1 MRNDVDPVITG
12 TAENY
17 TITHPAYGLVRV
29 THPSGGNL
37 KMFGSDLVHNERVCL
52 TFCLAEEDR
61 NLNSS
66 WYHERGRILEVEL
79 THAQWASLVSS
90 SMGSPTP
97 VTFKYFRDGDLT
109 VLPGIGKQDTAKN
122 KAKREYDRKLA
133 ETLERGE
140 KVLAQIEE
148 LILKGKAGKK
158 DLDELRSL
166 MQQSLGRFRS
176 DTTFAVGCFEESMES
191 LVSNARIEVES
202 TLSTMAKR
210 LGAEHL
216 GLKLDTRALENNA

>member
-1 MRNDVDPVITG
+1 MRNDVDPVIEG

-17 TITHPAYGLVRV
+17 SITHPAYGLVRV
-29 THPSGGNL
+29 THPSGGQV
-37 KMFGSDLVHNERVCL
+37 KMFGSDLIHNERVCL

-61 NLNSS
+61 HLNST

-79 THAQWASLVSS
+79 THSQWASMVSS

-97 VTFKYFRDGDLT
+97 VTFKYFRDGDLK
-109 VLPGIGKQDTAKN
+109 VLPGIGKQDTAKH

-140 KVLAQIEE
+140 KVLEQIEQ

-158 DLDELRSL
+158 DLDELRGL
-166 MQQSLGRFRS
+166 MQQSLGRFKS

-191 LVSNARIEVES
+191 LVTNAKIEVES
-202 TLSTMAKR
+202 TLAAMTKR
-210 LGAEHL
+210 IGAEHL
-216 GLKLDTRALENNA
+216 GLKLDTQLLENNG

>member
-1 MRNDVDPVITG
+1 MRNDVDPVIEG

-17 TITHPAYGLVRV
+17 SITHPAYGLVRV
-29 THPSGGNL
+29 THPSGGQV
-37 KMFGSDLVHNERVCL
+37 KMFGSDLIHNERVCL

-61 NLNSS
+61 HLNST

-79 THAQWASLVSS
+79 THSQWARMVSS

-97 VTFKYFRDGDLT
+97 VTFKYFRDGDLK
-109 VLPGIGKQDTAKN
+109 VLPGIGKQDTAKH

-140 KVLAQIEE
+140 KVLEQIEQ

-158 DLDELRSL
+158 DLDELRGL
-166 MQQSLGRFRS
+166 MQQSLGRFKS

-191 LVSNARIEVES
+191 LVTNAKIEVES
-202 TLSTMAKR
+202 TLAAMTKR
-210 LGAEHL
+210 IGAEHL
-216 GLKLDTRALENNA
+216 GLKLDTQLLENNG